1 MFEIPSS
8 HKTVFLFD
16 YTWNFGK
23 SSSEQIDIE
32 ISKGK
37 AQPSEKSFQ
46 NSLFVSKSLWAS
58 AAESFFEFSRIVYDV
73 FPENKL
79 ISAIISRPEFDPLR
93 NKWCK
98 SDQSYDNVEY
108 IFKISKQDTGS
119 IKKDSS
125 LSLNTYYKE

>member
-1 MFEIPSS
+1 MFEIPSN

-23 SSSEQIDIE
+23 SSSEQIDFD

-37 AQPSEKSFQ
+37 AQPSDRSYQ
-46 NSLFVSKSLWAS
+46 SSLFISKSLWT
-58 AAESFFEFSRIVYDV
+58 AAVESFFEYSRIVYDI

-79 ISAIISRPEFDPLR
+79 ISAIVSRPEFDNLR

-98 SDQSYDNVEY
+98 SDQSYDYVN
-108 IFKISKQDTGS
+108 F
-119 IKKDSS
+119 
-125 LSLNTYYKE
+125 N